1 MRTGLPR
8 TEENGIFAFN
18 LSLLI
23 TFFPINSSYRPDEGA
38 CPQETN
44 NVRIKQV
51 NIYVLSA
58 TDRDD
63 HIRSSKGRKAL
74 ELIRGR
80 DPTASTQGKRHME

>member
-1 MRTGLPR
+1 M
-8 TEENGIFAFN
+8 
-18 LSLLI
+18 LLI
-23 TFFPINSSYRPDEGA
+23 TFLPINSSYRPDEAA

-63 HIRSSKGRKAL
+63 HIRLSKGGKAL
-74 ELIRGR
+74 ELRGR
-80 DPTASTQGKRHME
+80 DLMASTQGKRHME